1 MRKYAPITTY
11 DKYKNWLLANVLFH
25 KIYIYISLQNCVYKL
40 QLLVKFEKVNVIE
53 IKMIVWLSIALFIQ
67 IIVNKYNK
75 MIFRRNETPFPYSRL
90 KERRVVQLDF
100 SQISSDDGDFPR
112 IIEIT
117 LFFFS
122 LINNHFFVIE
132 LVMDTLKKTFRFH
145 VSVCLSTY
153 TEQYTS
159 LSQNFE
165 NSQINWNNMM
175 HYKWK

>member
-1 MRKYAPITTY
+1 
-11 DKYKNWLLANVLFH
+11 
-25 KIYIYISLQNCVYKL
+25 
-40 QLLVKFEKVNVIE
+40 
-53 IKMIVWLSIALFIQ
+53 
-67 IIVNKYNK
+67 
-75 MIFRRNETPFPYSRL
+75 MIFRRNETPFSYSRL

-165 NSQINWNNMM
+165 NSQIN
-175 HYKWK
+175 